1 MSYKKNAVSYGIWA
15 LYLMVIGV
23 VLSFL
28 GMVIGNQDSR
38 IPYAALGLLALS
50 FGLLFLIYFLGK
62 KIVDSVHVRK
72 LASQKAALLEGLLV
86 VLFLVAGIVLR
97 VAMIGGAGEEAA
109 YYEVSKV
116 TENQIQ
122 LQLVQGSIY
131 YYLYLLNGLFRLVG
145 NKWMAGVVLQLV
157 LQLIGAV
164 IAYFAVRRLSGRG
177 PALVSLLFLMAAPCS
192 IKAGMTYSPKMLY
205 FCLYAAILWVIA
217 KYLWK
222 STVPG
227 GKVLTW
233 ILAVLC
239 GALVAFAGYTDV
251 TGFTLVIP
259 LCGLLVL
266 NREEKGSLK
275 WGAQFVL
282 ALMAMAGVF
291 CLLVLLDSSMS
302 GTTFEKVLGAWSVT
316 YGFKGVDY
324 AFFFHES
331 GYETVILLVLMSLG
345 IFTFMRRKD
354 GEIFSNWIMMM
365 LAIVVL
371 RILGFTT
378 PNMSGSYQMFF
389 AMTGL
394 AGVALCELFV
404 RDEDKKAEAEGVP
417 EAVVVDLDAHEI
429 PEGAG
434 EETISH
440 KEPVSTAVPEAG
452 PEQSSPG
459 ESGSTAFPAA
469 GSQTV
474 PTAMPREKA
483 AEPEPAE
490 TKQEEAPKQVQ
501 FIENPLPLPKKH
513 VKKTMDYPMQPEDSQ
528 MHYDI
533 EVDPKDD
540 FDF

>member
-15 LYLMVIGV
+15 LYLLGIGV

-28 GMVIGNQDSR
+28 GMVIGNQDSG

-50 FGLLFLIYFLGK
+50 FGLLFLVYFLGK
-62 KIVDSVHVRK
+62 KLVDSVPVRK
-72 LASQKAALLEGLLV
+72 LAAGRAALLEGLLV

-97 VAMIGGAGEEAA
+97 VVMIGGAGEEAA

-116 TENQIQ
+116 TEDQIR

-177 PALVSLLFLMAAPCS
+177 PALVSLLFLMASPCS

-205 FCLYAAILWVIA
+205 FCLYAAVLWVIA
-217 KYLWK
+217 QYLWK

-233 ILAVLC
+233 LLAVLC
-239 GALVAFAGYTDV
+239 GALTAFAGYTDV
-251 TGFTLVIP
+251 AGFTLVIL
-259 LCGLLVL
+259 LCGLPVL

-275 WGAQFVL
+275 WAAQL
-282 ALMAMAGVF
+282 LLSLLTMSGVF

-302 GTTFEKVLGAWSVT
+302 GATFGRVLGAWGAT

-331 GYETVILLVLMSLG
+331 GLETVILLVLMSLG

-354 GEIFSNWIMMM
+354 GEIFSSWILLV
-365 LAIVVL
+365 LAMVML

-378 PNMSGSYQMFF
+378 PNMNGSYQMFF

-404 RDEDKKAEAEGVP
+404 RDEGKRAETAGVP
-417 EAVVVDLDAHEI
+417 ETVVVDLDTAEA
-429 PEGAG
+429 PEETG
-434 EETISH
+434 EETVSSR
-440 KEPVSTAVPEAG
+440 EPVRMAVPEAEPG
-452 PEQSSPG
+452 QSSP
-459 ESGSTAFPAA
+459 E
-469 GSQTV
+469 
-474 PTAMPREKA
+474 
-483 AEPEPAE
+483 EPAE
-490 TKQEEAPKQVQ
+490 EKQEEAPKQVQ
-501 FIENPLPLPKKH
+501 FIENPLPLPRKH
-513 VKKTMDYPMQPEDSQ
+513 VKKTMDYPVQPEDSQ
-528 MHYDI
+528 MHFDI

>member
-15 LYLMVIGV
+15 LYLMGIGV

-28 GMVIGNQDSR
+28 GMVIGNQDSQ

-50 FGLLFLIYFLGK
+50 FGLLFLIYFLAK
-62 KIVDSVHVRK
+62 RIVDSVHVRK

-97 VAMIGGAGEEAA
+97 VVMISGAGEEAA

-116 TENQIQ
+116 TENQIR

-192 IKAGMTYSPKMLY
+192 IEAGMTYSPKMLY
-205 FCLYAAILWVIA
+205 FCLYAAVLWVIA
-217 KYLWK
+217 GYLWK
-222 STVPG
+222 STTPG
-227 GKVLTW
+227 SKVLTW
-233 ILAVLC
+233 ILAVFC

-266 NREEKGSLK
+266 NREEKGILK
-275 WGAQFVL
+275 WWGQFLL
-282 ALMAMAGVF
+282 ALAAMAGAF

-302 GTTFEKVLGAWSVT
+302 GSTFERVLGAWVVT

-324 AFFFHES
+324 AFFFHEG

-354 GEIFSNWIMMM
+354 GEIFSGWIMMV
-365 LAIVVL
+365 LAIVML
-371 RILGFTT
+371 RILGFIT

-404 RDEDKKAEAEGVP
+404 RDEGKTVKTAGMP
-417 EAVVVDLDAHEI
+417 ETVVEDLDAHE
-429 PEGAG
+429 PSEGAG
-434 EETISH
+434 
-440 KEPVSTAVPEAG
+440 KERAGAQEPASTVVPEAG

-459 ESGSTAFPAA
+459 E
-469 GSQTV
+469 
-474 PTAMPREKA
+474 
-483 AEPEPAE
+483 PEPAE
-490 TKQEEAPKQVQ
+490 KKQEAPKQVQ

-513 VKKTMDYPMQPEDSQ
+513 VKKTMDYPMQPEESQ

>member
-15 LYLMVIGV
+15 LYLMGIGV

-28 GMVIGNQDSR
+28 GMAIGNQDSR
-38 IPYAALGLLALS
+38 IPYAALGLLVLS
-50 FGLLFLIYFLGK
+50 FGLPFLTYFLGK

-86 VLFLVAGIVLR
+86 VVFLVAGIVLR
-97 VAMIGGAGEEAA
+97 VVMIGGGGEEAA

-116 TENQIQ
+116 TENRIQ

-145 NKWMAGVVLQLV
+145 NKWMAGLVLQLV
-157 LQLIGAV
+157 LQISGAL
-164 IAYFAVRRLSGRG
+164 IAYFAVRCLSGRG
-177 PALVSLLFLMAAPCS
+177 PALVSLLFLMVSPS
-192 IKAGMTYSPKMLY
+192 SVQAGMTYSPKMLY
-205 FCLYAAILWVIA
+205 FCLYAAVLWVIA
-217 KYLWK
+217 RYLWK

-233 ILAVLC
+233 ILAVFC

-251 TGFTLVIP
+251 SGFTLVIP
-259 LCGLLVL
+259 LCGLPVL
-266 NREEKGSLK
+266 NREEKGSIK
-275 WGAQFVL
+275 WVAQ
-282 ALMAMAGVF
+282 LMLSLMTMTVVF

-302 GTTFEKVLGAWSVT
+302 GSTFERVLGAWGAT
-316 YGFKGVDY
+316 YGFKGVNY
-324 AFFFHES
+324 AFFFHEG
-331 GYETVILLVLMSLG
+331 GYETIILLMLMSLG

-354 GEIFSNWIMMM
+354 GEIFSPWIMMV
-365 LAIVVL
+365 LALVML

-378 PNMSGSYQMFF
+378 PNMNGSYQMFF

-404 RDEDKKAEAEGVP
+404 RDGGKMTETAGVP
-417 EAVVVDLDAHEI
+417 ETVVVDLDVHEDPQAAFE
-429 PEGAG
+429 PE
-434 EETISH
+434 SQ
-440 KEPVSTAVPEAG
+440 AVP
-452 PEQSSPG
+452 
-459 ESGSTAFPAA
+459 
-469 GSQTV
+469 
-474 PTAMPREKA
+474 A
-483 AEPEPAE
+483 AEPQEKAEDLKPAE
-490 TKQEEAPKQVQ
+490 EKQEETPKQEEVHKQVQ

-533 EVDPKDD
+533 EVNPKDD

>member
-1 MSYKKNAVSYGIWA
+1 MSYKKNTVSYCIWT
-15 LYLMVIGV
+15 LYLMGIGV

-28 GMVIGNQDSR
+28 GMALGNQDSR
-38 IPYAALGLLALS
+38 VPYVALGLLALS

-62 KIVDSVHVRK
+62 RIVDSVHVRK
-72 LASQKAALLEGLLV
+72 PASRKAALLEGLLV
-86 VLFLVAGIVLR
+86 VLSLVAGIVLR
-97 VAMIGGAGEEAA
+97 VVMIDGAGEEAA

-116 TENQIQ
+116 TENTNR

-131 YYLYLLNGLFRLVG
+131 YYIYLLNGLFRLVG
-145 NKWMAGVVLQLV
+145 NKWMAGIVLQLV
-157 LQLIGAV
+157 LQILGAL
-164 IAYFAVRRLSGRG
+164 IAYCAVRRLSGRG
-177 PALVSLLFLMAAPCS
+177 PALVSLLFLMAAPS
-192 IKAGMTYSPKMLY
+192 SVQAGMTYSPKLLY
-205 FCLYAAILWVIA
+205 FCLYAAVLWVIA
-217 KYLWK
+217 QYLWK
-222 STVPG
+222 STMSG

-233 ILAVLC
+233 ILAAFC

-259 LCGLLVL
+259 LCGLPVL
-266 NREEKGSLK
+266 NREEKGSIK
-275 WGAQFVL
+275 WAAQ
-282 ALMAMAGVF
+282 LMLSLLTMAGVF

-302 GTTFEKVLGAWSVT
+302 GSTFERVLGAWGAT

-324 AFFFHES
+324 AFFFHEG
-331 GYETVILLVLMSLG
+331 GYESVILLMLMSLG

-354 GEIFSNWIMMM
+354 GEIFSPWIMMV
-365 LAIVVL
+365 LAIVML

-404 RDEDKKAEAEGVP
+404 QDGGKSAEAADVP
-417 EAVVVDLDAHEI
+417 ETVVVDLD
-429 PEGAG
+429 
-434 EETISH
+434 
-440 KEPVSTAVPEAG
+440 VP
-452 PEQSSPG
+452 Q
-459 ESGSTAFPAA
+459 
-469 GSQTV
+469 
-474 PTAMPREKA
+474 EKA
-483 AEPEPAE
+483 EDLKPAE
-490 TKQEEAPKQVQ
+490 EKQEEEKQEEEKQEKEKQEEVPKQVQ

-513 VKKTMDYPMQPEDSQ
+513 VKKTMDYPMQPESSQ